1 MLTGISLVMEEYNA
15 ISGKQSHDGDGFCCR
30 SVRVDPSEG
39 DCCIPVT
46 FVRFFYSACG
56 HRFY

>member
-1 MLTGISLVMEEYNA
+1 MEGYNA

-39 DCCIPVT
+39 DCCIPVA
-46 FVRFFYSACG
+46 FFRFFYSACG